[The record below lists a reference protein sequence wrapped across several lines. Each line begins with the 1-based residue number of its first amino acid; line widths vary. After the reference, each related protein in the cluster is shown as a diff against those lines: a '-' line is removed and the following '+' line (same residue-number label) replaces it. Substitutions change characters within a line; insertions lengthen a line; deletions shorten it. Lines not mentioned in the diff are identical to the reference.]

1 MTMAERPV
9 DMSALRDALFCP
21 SRRVFLASAGALVAW
36 AAMPKAGFA
45 GQARDPRFIAVIL
58 RGAMD
63 GLAVVPPV
71 GDPDFPKLRGDLAIG
86 TPGYENV
93 LALDGFFGL
102 NNAMPKLHAHYKK
115 GDALLIHAAATA
127 YRDRSHF
134 DGQDVLESGMAGPR
148 ASRTGWLN
156 RVAAALPKGENAR
169 PVSGLAAMPTVPLIL
184 RGEAPTLTWTP
195 PNLKT
200 ASADTLTRLLD
211 LYTHEDPDLAKVL
224 GAGIDVEAMARGD
237 GADAAGSSG
246 GITAAFT
253 ALASGSAKLL
263 AADDGPR
270 VAALSFDGWD
280 THTNEGADSGRLSG
294 LLGALDA
301 ALDTLA
307 TELQP
312 VWADTAIVVMTEFG
326 RTARINGNEGTDH
339 GTATTALLMGGAVKG
354 GRVLA
359 DWPGLGQGNLYEDRD
374 LKPTTDLRGVLKGVL
389 RDHLGLEEP
398 VLTAAIFPDSIGV
411 KPIDGL
417 IA

>member
-1 MTMAERPV
+1 
-9 DMSALRDALFCP
+9 
-21 SRRVFLASAGALVAW
+21 
-36 AAMPKAGFA
+36 
-45 GQARDPRFIAVIL
+45 
-58 RGAMD
+58 
-63 GLAVVPPV
+63 
-71 GDPDFPKLRGDLAIG
+71 
-86 TPGYENV
+86 
-93 LALDGFFGL
+93 
-102 NNAMPKLHAHYKK
+102 
-115 GDALLIHAAATA
+115 
-127 YRDRSHF
+127 
-134 DGQDVLESGMAGPR
+134 
-148 ASRTGWLN
+148 
-156 RVAAALPKGENAR
+156 
-169 PVSGLAAMPTVPLIL
+169 MPTVPLIL